1 MIVLVA
7 IFKGGISLRAGY
19 SILRE
24 IHRKNFTPTAKDYG
38 IKEREFENFIFL
50 LENKGY
56 VERVL
61 RVNDEFSLNAAR
73 LTKEGIMLLEEHK
86 QYEES
91 YPERKKLK
99 AWVQIEKELYSN
111 EAEKE

>member
-1 MIVLVA
+1 MRV
-7 IFKGGISLRAGY
+7 GY

-24 IHRKNFTPTAKDYG
+24 IHKKHFTPNAEDYG
-38 IKEREFENFIFL
+38 LKEREFENFIFL
-50 LENKGY
+50 LENQEY

-73 LTKEGIMLLEEHK
+73 VTQKGMELLEEHR

-91 YPERKKLK
+91 YPVRENLK
-99 AWVQIEKELYSN
+99 AWIQIEKELNSN
-111 EAEKE
+111 KAENE

>member
-1 MIVLVA
+1 MTVFI
-7 IFKGGISLRAGY
+7 KGGIRLRVGY

-24 IHRKNFTPTAKDYG
+24 IHKKDFIPNARDYG
-38 IKEREFENFIFL
+38 VGEREFENFIFL
-50 LENKGY
+50 LENQGY

-73 LTKEGIMLLEEHK
+73 VTKKGMKLLEEQQ

-91 YPERKKLK
+91 YPERANLK
-99 AWVQIEKELYSN
+99 AWVQVEKKLYSN
-111 EAEKE
+111 GAENERT

>member
-1 MIVLVA
+1 
-7 IFKGGISLRAGY
+7 LRAGY

-38 IKEREFENFIFL
+38 VKEREFESLIFL

-56 VERVL
+56 LERVL
-61 RVNDEFSLNAAR
+61 RVNDKFSINVAR

-86 QYEES
+86 KYEES
-91 YPERKKLK
+91 YPERGNLK
-99 AWVQIEKELYSN
+99 VWVQIEKKLYSN
-111 EAEKE
+111 EVEKR